1 MKLDKKDMLLYA
13 VTDRSWLGCES
24 LSFQVERI
32 LEGGVTFVQ
41 HREKMLRADRFL
53 EEARTLKGVC
63 EKFGVPF
70 VINDN
75 VDIAIASGAH
85 GVHIG
90 QEDMEAKTVRRL
102 IGKDMI
108 LGVSVRS
115 VEEAIRAERDGA
127 DYLGAGAV
135 FHTDSKPD
143 AQYISHE
150 LLKEI
155 CSAVSIPVVAIGGIN
170 KENIKYL
177 SQSGIS
183 GAAVISAIF
192 AQDDLKKAAAEL
204 RKEIE
209 GRLT

>member
-13 VTDRSWLGCES
+13 VTDRTWLGCES
-24 LSFQVERI
+24 LSFQVEKI
-32 LEGGVTFVQ
+32 LEGGVTLVQ
-41 HREKMLRADRFL
+41 HREKNLRSDRFL
-53 EEARTLKGVC
+53 EEARLLKNIC
-63 EKFGVPF
+63 EKFGVPL

-90 QEDMEAKTVRRL
+90 QGDMEAKIVRRL

-115 VEEAIRAERDGA
+115 VEEALGAQRDGA

-135 FHTDSKPD
+135 FHTDSKSD
-143 AQYISHE
+143 AHYISHE

-170 KENIKYL
+170 KENIKEL

-183 GAAVISAIF
+183 GAAVISALF
-192 AQDDLKKAAAEL
+192 AQSDLKKAAAEL

-209 GRLT
+209 RCLP

>member
-13 VTDRSWLGCES
+13 V
-24 LSFQVERI
+24 
-32 LEGGVTFVQ
+32 
-41 HREKMLRADRFL
+41 ADRFL

-135 FHTDSKPD
+135 FHTDSKSD
-143 AQYISHE
+143 ASYISRE
-150 LLKEI
+150 VLKDI

-170 KENIKYL
+170 KENIKEL

-183 GAAVISAIF
+183 GAAVISALF
-192 AQDDLKKAAAEL
+192 AQGDLIKAAAEL

-209 GRLT
+209 RFLT

>member
-13 VTDRSWLGCES
+13 VT
-24 LSFQVERI
+24 
-32 LEGGVTFVQ
+32 
-41 HREKMLRADRFL
+41 DRFL

-102 IGKDMI
+102 IGKDTI

-115 VEEAIRAERDGA
+115 VEEAIMAERDGA

-135 FHTDSKPD
+135 FHTDSKSD
-143 AQYISHE
+143 ASYISRE
-150 LLKEI
+150 VLKDI

-209 GRLT
+209 GCLT

>member
-24 LSFQVERI
+24 LSFQVEKI

-41 HREKMLRADRFL
+41 HREKMLREDRFL

-102 IGKDMI
+102 IGKDTI

-135 FHTDSKPD
+135 FHTDSKSD
-143 AQYISHE
+143 ASYISRE
-150 LLKEI
+150 VLKDI

-170 KENIKYL
+170 KENIKEL

-192 AQDDLKKAAAEL
+192 AQDDLEKAAAEL

-209 GRLT
+209 GCLT

>member
-13 VTDRSWLGCES
+13 VT
-24 LSFQVERI
+24 
-32 LEGGVTFVQ
+32 
-41 HREKMLRADRFL
+41 DRFL

-102 IGKDMI
+102 IGKDTI

-115 VEEAIRAERDGA
+115 VEEAIMAERDGA
-127 DYLGAGAV
+127 D
-135 FHTDSKPD
+135 
-143 AQYISHE
+143 
-150 LLKEI
+150 
-155 CSAVSIPVVAIGGIN
+155 
-170 KENIKYL
+170 
-177 SQSGIS
+177 
-183 GAAVISAIF
+183 
-192 AQDDLKKAAAEL
+192 
-204 RKEIE
+204 
-209 GRLT
+209 